1 MSGYPLCES
10 GCKIKRLLIKP
21 STFYHKK
28 RGEKSEKCP
37 ESIIEDSS
45 IAQKRKTTLNYT
57 DSASL
62 SFRKSYSITNKMI
75 NFAIGTKYSYGII

>member
-28 RGEKSEKCP
+28 RGEKSEKCL

-45 IAQKRKTTLNYT
+45 IAQKTKNHPKLYR
-57 DSASL
+57 
-62 SFRKSYSITNKMI
+62 FRVVEFQKKLRY
-75 NFAIGTKYSYGII
+75 YE